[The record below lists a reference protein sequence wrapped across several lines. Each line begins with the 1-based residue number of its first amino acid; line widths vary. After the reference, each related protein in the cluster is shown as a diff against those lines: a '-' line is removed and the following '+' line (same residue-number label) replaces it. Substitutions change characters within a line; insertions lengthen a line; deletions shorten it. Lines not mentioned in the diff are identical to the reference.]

1 MYEPRE
7 ACGHKGRLKWS
18 AYYLYKERNNRTET
32 FKQK

>member
-7 ACGHKGRLKWS
+7 ACGYKGRLNWS